1 MKKLHLLSAVAG
13 ALAASFA
20 LAPAASAQVA
30 NGSELRGA
38 SVQVQFD
45 DGTMNT
51 VTFNPD
57 GTASIQGPAQTVPAR
72 WTADSQ
78 QLCLEAVG
86 TRECWPYQTAFR
98 DGQTITLTST
108 CGATSHWT
116 ALSTAQPAQQRRP
129 GERG

>member
-1 MKKLHLLSAVAG
+1 MKKIQLLSAVAG
-13 ALAASFA
+13 AFASSFL
-20 LAPAASAQVA
+20 LAPAASGQVA
-30 NGSELRGA
+30 NGSELRSA

-45 DGTMNT
+45 DGTVNT

-57 GTASIQGPAQTVPAR
+57 GTASIQGPMTTVPAR
-72 WTADSQ
+72 WWVDSQ

-86 TRECWPYQTAFR
+86 SRECWPYQTAFQN
-98 DGQTITLTST
+98 GQMVTLTSS

-116 ALSTAQPAQQRRP
+116 PLSTAPTQQRRP

>member
-1 MKKLHLLSAVAG
+1 MKKIHLLAAVAG
-13 ALAASFA
+13 AFASSFL

-38 SVQVQFD
+38 TVQVQFP
-45 DGTMNT
+45 DGTLNT
-51 VTFNPD
+51 LTFNAD

-72 WTADSQ
+72 WWVQDQ

-86 TRECWPYQTAFR
+86 SRECWPYQRALEVGRTL
-98 DGQTITLTST
+98 TLTSS
-108 CGATSHWT
+108 CAATSQWT
-116 ALSTAQPAQQRRP
+116 ALSTAPPDQQRRP